1 MLKYF
6 IHLKSKLLKNENRL
20 QVSSFHLMFIMIH
33 IKIQIKDSLKMTFQ
47 KMEHQ
52 NNFSC
57 NFMLTRK

>member
-6 IHLKSKLLKNENRL
+6 IHLKGKLLKNENRL
-20 QVSSFHLMFIMIH
+20 QVSSFHLMFTMIH